1 LSFVIAVAG
10 KGGTGKTTLSGLF
23 IRTLMKRK
31 KGPILAVDADPNS
44 NLPLVLGLKVDKTIG
59 MAREEFFDS
68 RTKIPAGMPRE
79 AVLET
84 KLHDVLVENRD
95 YDLLVMGRPEGP
107 GCYCYLNNILRKFL
121 DVLVDNY
128 PYSVVD
134 NEAGMEHLSRRTT
147 KGVDILLIVSDHSLR
162 GIETAFQI
170 KSLAHDLNLEIKR
183 YGLIVN
189 RVKGSPDPSI
199 LDRVQERGLE
209 LTGIIPEDEQ
219 ITGFELKGT
228 TLMDLPD
235 DSPAVVAVDK
245 IVERLNLP

>member
-128 PYSVVD
+128 PYSVID
-134 NEAGMEHLSRRTT
+134 NEAGMEHMSRRTT
-147 KGVDILLIVSDHSLR
+147 RGVDILLIVSDQSPR
-162 GIETAFQI
+162 GIETALQI
-170 KSLAHDLNLEIKR
+170 RKLAQELNLEIKE

-189 RVKGSPDPSI
+189 RVKGALGPSLI
-199 LDRVQERGLE
+199 EEIEKKGLK
-209 LTGIIPEDEQ
+209 LAGTIPEDEIIQ
-219 ITGFELKGT
+219 DFEIRGISLVE
-228 TLMDLPD
+228 LPD
-235 DSPAVVAVDK
+235 DAPAVLA
-245 IVERLNLP
+245 VERLMGGLGII